1 MADTIKGI
9 TLKIFGDTSDLS
21 AAFRKAEHEI
31 ESTQGALRAVD
42 KALQLDPGNVE
53 LIAQKQ
59 RLLTNAVDET
69 KKKLEVMKQAAAE
82 AMQTLGQEGGAS
94 ENDIAKL
101 QAAIVQ
107 TEKKL
112 KNYEDAASEAANET
126 EDLGEEAKDAG
137 DKAEESGA
145 DWSKFGDAAKKAA
158 EIAAAAVAALG
169 AALVAAA
176 KALTDCTVEA
186 AAFADEV
193 LTQSA
198 VTGIATDDLQA
209 YMYAAEL
216 VDVSTE
222 TLTGSMAR
230 NIRSMTGAV
239 DGTGAAAEAYAALG
253 VSVTNADGTLRDS
266 ETVYWELIDALG
278 QVEDETT
285 RDSLSMSILG
295 KSAQDL
301 NPLIEAGSDRM
312 QELAGQAEE
321 AGYIMSG
328 DTLDAFGEFDDQLQY
343 LDVGATAAKNALG
356 GILLP
361 ILTDLAGEG
370 VTLLGEF
377 TNKVNDADGDIGKIS
392 DIIGEMLPQVLSV
405 ISSYLPMILDL
416 AGTVVMSILDALL
429 ANADQI
435 LTTAASILE
444 TLAMGLLQA
453 LPSLV
458 PTVISVLMGIVDFAV
473 DNINLILEISFQIFE
488 ALISGISSNLP
499 KLIPAVI
506 SIINSINQF
515 ALSHIDEI
523 IVMAA
528 QLILGLVTGFLS
540 STPEIL
546 SGVGQVVS
554 SILGALGDLGGEL
567 VDMALSWGADL
578 IDNFISGITGAAGR
592 LWDTITGIAQT
603 VKDTLGFSVPKRG
616 PLHEWKYNNPGADM
630 VDLWAGGVDSNLGT
644 LQASMNGFANVVTGG
659 ASTDYTGQLN
669 AINANLGNMSGSKF
683 VVPVYVGGRLLDTY
697 ITEAET
703 NNNFRSGGR

>member
-644 LQASMNGFANVVTGG
+644 LQASMNGFSNVVTGG